1 MTVKGPFDTLKK
13 LCLVTIKY
21 VMSKG
26 GKILLPFGFYD
37 EHVDFRD
44 IVSKLELKMSLRTDV
59 LKKTYNLV
67 PHEEGGS
74 FSEVYTS
81 AEEKK
86 GRSLAGSI
94 YFLLD
99 SGEVS
104 QFHEIDCDEIWFFHE
119 GCGMKICIL
128 APNGDVSHIYLGNDV
143 EKGQRAMAII
153 PKGAI
158 FSAVNLDDGGYTFV
172 SCVTVPKFSYDGFR
186 LVPADEI
193 LQRMGMR
200 TDEIVISI

>member
-1 MTVKGPFDTLKK
+1 MKGPFDTLK
-13 LCLVTIKY
+13 LTMIGYNQVRHEQGREDTPAL
-21 VMSKG
+21 
-26 GKILLPFGFYD
+26 GFYD

-44 IVSKLELKMSLRTDV
+44 IVIKLELKMSLRTDV
-59 LKKTYNLV
+59 LKKTYNLM

-193 LQRMGMR
+193 RQRMSMR
-200 TDEIVISI
+200 TDEMVISI